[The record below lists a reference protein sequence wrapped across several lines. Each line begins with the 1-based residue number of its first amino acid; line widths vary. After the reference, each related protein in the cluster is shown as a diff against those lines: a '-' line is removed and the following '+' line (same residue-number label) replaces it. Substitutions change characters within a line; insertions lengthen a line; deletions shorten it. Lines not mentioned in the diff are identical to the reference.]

1 MSNSRP
7 AAQNLAENTTYK
19 QYIFVIITEKELL
32 FFFKSDIQYK
42 DDMKKS
48 SNNIKY
54 KENLLFA
61 TVTPWRPGWSRQPQT
76 SSYPAA
82 PGADRV
88 H

>member
-1 MSNSRP
+1 MCQTQGPRPKTWLRTQHTNSIS
-7 AAQNLAENTTYK
+7 LY
-19 QYIFVIITEKELL
+19 LL
-32 FFFKSDIQYK
+32 LKKNCYFFKSDIQHT